1 MNERSLYVVDT
12 GFLGRFLKRPQEV
25 TPDNSLTFSRH
36 WYSKAKKDPGARYDE
51 IRTVLIAPDGP
62 RVQAMATWS
71 AIKEPDQT
79 PRMFPIDDIL
89 LGQIQMEK
97 GFVLPGFNKKIILR

>member
-12 GFLGRFLKRPQEV
+12 GFLGRFYRRPQPI
-25 TPDNSLTFSRH
+25 TPDNPLTLSRH
-36 WYSKAKKDPGARYDE
+36 WFSKAKKDQGSRYDE

-62 RVQAMATWS
+62 RVNTMAAWS
-71 AIKEPDQT
+71 VIKDIDPT

-89 LGQIQMEK
+89 LGEIQMEK
-97 GFVLPGFNKKIILR
+97 GFELPGFNKKVILR